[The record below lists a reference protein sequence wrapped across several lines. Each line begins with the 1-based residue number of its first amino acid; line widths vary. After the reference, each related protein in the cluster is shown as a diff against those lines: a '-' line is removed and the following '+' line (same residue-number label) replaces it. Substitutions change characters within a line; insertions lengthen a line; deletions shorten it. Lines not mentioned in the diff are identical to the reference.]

1 MRLRINKNKIQNCPT
16 FNEIPRNRKIQVPLL
31 TFLTQKKK
39 NLLQQTQ
46 KKKNQKKKEAEFI
59 FPLYNQSSSLL
70 VIVSFTPMSI

>member
-1 MRLRINKNKIQNCPT
+1 MRLRINKSKIQNCPT

-39 NLLQQTQ
+39 KPFTTNPE
-46 KKKNQKKKEAEFI
+46 KKNQKKKEAEFI

>member
-39 NLLQQTQ
+39 KTFYNKPR
-46 KKKNQKKKEAEFI
+46 KKKSKKER
-59 FPLYNQSSSLL
+59 S
-70 VIVSFTPMSI
+70 